1 MQGNSPCR
9 LTGAS
14 SPRPVLDVHRFVAI
28 PYTPEGDR
36 LFTSSSSVT
45 HSQRLR
51 KAHRPYPCHYDVL
64 TAHRIA
70 MSSFPRRPAA
80 LDLKLAIDHFWRH
93 GNTIARDNSKGRA
106 ASGQHHIQLGQDKKR
121 IHTAQRRTAFLLQA
135 WAPKAQVKLGVRPTR
150 FCPVSQDR
158 ATRRKADIIAANS
171 RCLPAKG
178 TGNVEGQIRERDWA
192 IR

>member
-1 MQGNSPCR
+1 METPSLGTTQRVVR
-9 LTGAS
+9 LLGSTIS
-14 SPRPVLDVHRFVAI
+14 SWVRIKRG
-28 PYTPEGDR
+28 YTP
-36 LFTSSSSVT
+36 
-45 HSQRLR
+45 
-51 KAHRPYPCHYDVL
+51 
-64 TAHRIA
+64 
-70 MSSFPRRPAA
+70 
-80 LDLKLAIDHFWRH
+80 
-93 GNTIARDNSKGRA
+93 
-106 ASGQHHIQLGQDKKR
+106 
-121 IHTAQRRTAFLLQA
+121 AQRRTAFLLQA